1 MFELCNAVEWINW
14 QCKMLSTSLLL
25 FPFIF
30 FFLPNFYPK
39 SIPSIN
45 ATYIQTHIVFF
56 HKERPLYAHTGFHFT
71 TLYKIN
77 IHFWVHFDEDVHS
90 MHMIYNQLKFCDNRI
105 YFSMHLNAL
114 FGFVLNLYLNK
125 IDALN
130 AYLFVFC
137 SNFYLILDP
146 FPNTQAN
153 SICFLSFL

>member
-1 MFELCNAVEWINW
+1 MQDAFNFASPLPLCFL
-14 QCKMLSTSLLL
+14 LSSE
-25 FPFIF
+25 
-30 FFLPNFYPK
+30 FLPKIDSKYK
-39 SIPSIN
+39 C
-45 ATYIQTHIVFF
+45 YTHTNTHSFF

-90 MHMIYNQLKFCDNRI
+90 MHMIYNQLEFCDNRI